1 MKFLAWG
8 MLILLAALASVSC
21 RQLGPPPEP
30 IDLVPV
36 NANLV
41 GLVQVAQFQ
50 ENPVTQRVWEA
61 VQQSGPY
68 AAVRVRPRLAI
79 RETLPEEQTLLF
91 AEITEITSPR
101 GYWAVIFEEPGGR
114 ADLISRMEDQPES
127 RLTERYYSEVGSH
140 KFTMFAAVMD
150 DNPIGISFLE
160 PDITIIGSQ
169 RAVSDVH
176 AVFQGKGDS
185 LSGPGLEALESSE
198 GSLVSLSL
206 VPDAR
211 VLPQLQ
217 GNISEFALGGFFQ
230 DGEVFQDVEVLTL
243 TVDPAGQGFNV
254 EAGVHFTGSEPAED
268 FSKTFNGL
276 LNLAAG
282 FTPDQDL
289 KELVGK
295 LDVAVDGDLV
305 TVRLPL
311 DEAELV
317 NLLGVMTSN

>member
-1 MKFLAWG
+1 M
-8 MLILLAALASVSC
+8 AALAFISC

-41 GLVQVAQFQ
+41 GLVQVAQFR
-50 ENPVTQRVWEA
+50 ENPATLRVWEA

-68 AAVRVRPRLAI
+68 AVVRDRPRLAI
-79 RETLPEEQTLLF
+79 RETLPEGQTLFF
-91 AEITEITSPR
+91 AEITEITSAR
-101 GYWAVIFEEPGGR
+101 GYWAAIFKEPSGR
-114 ADLISRMEDQPES
+114 AALISRMEDQPES
-127 RLTERYYSEVGSH
+127 RLTERFYWEAGSH
-140 KFTMFAAVMD
+140 EFTMFAAVMD
-150 DNPIGISFLE
+150 DKPVGISFLE
-160 PDITIIGSQ
+160 PDITIIGSR

-185 LSGPGLEALESSE
+185 LSGPSLDALESSE

-211 VLPQLQ
+211 VLTQLQ
-217 GNISEFALGGFFQ
+217 GNMSEFALGGFLQ
-230 DGEVFQDVEVLTL
+230 DGEVFQDVEVFTL
-243 TVDPAGQGFNV
+243 MVDPAGQGFDV

-311 DEAELV
+311 SEAELV
-317 NLLGVMTSN
+317 NLIGALTSN